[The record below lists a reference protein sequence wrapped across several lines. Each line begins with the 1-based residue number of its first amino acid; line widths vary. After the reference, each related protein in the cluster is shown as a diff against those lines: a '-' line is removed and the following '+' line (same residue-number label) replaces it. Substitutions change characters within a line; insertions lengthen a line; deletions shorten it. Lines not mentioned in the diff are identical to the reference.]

1 MFGQL
6 LTAMVTPFDER
17 QRLDLTRLP
26 ALIEHLLGTG
36 TTTILA
42 CGSTGEWP
50 TLTRE
55 ERLTL
60 FAETVRVVDGRAPVL
75 AGVGGS
81 STQETVALV
90 REVDDLGVT
99 GYSVVA
105 PYYNKPSQEGLYRHF
120 RTVAESTEKPVLIYN
135 IPSRTGVNIGVDTQ
149 IRLAGVENILGVKE
163 SSGDFTQISQVIG
176 GTAEDFYV
184 YSGDD
189 KYTLP
194 LLALG
199 ADGVVSVA
207 AHVAGTAIRRMIEAY
222 ATGELPSAQ
231 RIHHRL
237 FPLFEELFRVTNPV
251 LVKAAL
257 ELMNI
262 PVGGVRSP
270 LVDATPEEKRELRR
284 VMVKVVDLP
293 ALH

>member
-17 QRLDLTRLP
+17 LRLDLTKLP
-26 ALIEHLLGTG
+26 ALVEQLLGTG
-36 TTTILA
+36 TTAILV

-75 AGVGGS
+75 AGVGSS
-81 STQETVALV
+81 STHETVTLV
-90 REVDDLGVT
+90 REVDDLDVA

-120 RTVAESTEKPVLIYN
+120 RAVAESTDKPVLIYN
-135 IPSRTGVNIGVDTQ
+135 IPSRTGVNITADTQ

-176 GTAEDFYV
+176 QTAEDFYV

-207 AHVAGTAIRRMIEAY
+207 AHVVGVPIRRMIEAY
-222 ATGELPSAQ
+222 ATGDLPSAQ

-237 FPLFEELFRVTNPV
+237 FPFFEELFKVSNPV
-251 LVKAAL
+251 MIKAAL
-257 ELMNI
+257 ELVNI
-262 PVGGVRSP
+262 PVGGVRPP

-284 VMVKVVDLP
+284 VMAKIVDLP